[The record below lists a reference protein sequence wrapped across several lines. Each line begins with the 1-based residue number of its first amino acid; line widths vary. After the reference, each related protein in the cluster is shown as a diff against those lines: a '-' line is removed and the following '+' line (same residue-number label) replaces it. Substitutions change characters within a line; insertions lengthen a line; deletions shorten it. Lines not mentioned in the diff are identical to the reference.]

1 MSTLTI
7 EQGRP
12 LAESTELLSDH
23 LQSVL
28 SEIEDRPYTL
38 ADAIRE
44 GSSVTEHNQAGWT
57 DGSNACALQAA
68 LVSIDARQKVAA
80 K

>member
-1 MSTLTI
+1 MSTTI
-7 EQGRP
+7 VQDRP
-12 LAESTELLSDH
+12 LAESTEVLSEH
-23 LQSVL
+23 LQSIL

-44 GSSVTEHNQAGWT
+44 GCSVTEQNVGNWT

-68 LVSIDARQKVAA
+68 LVSIDARKKAQA
-80 K
+80 